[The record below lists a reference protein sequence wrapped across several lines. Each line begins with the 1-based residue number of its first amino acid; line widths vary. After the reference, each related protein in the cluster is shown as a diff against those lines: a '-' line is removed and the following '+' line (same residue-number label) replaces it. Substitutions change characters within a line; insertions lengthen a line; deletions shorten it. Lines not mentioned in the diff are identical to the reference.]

1 MTICLEWWQCLLT
14 ANCTELS
21 DVVESSCLLQRLGG
35 GSPSHT
41 VEGVHREDTAEVTR
55 VT

>member
-1 MTICLEWWQCLLT
+1 MLT
-14 ANCTELS
+14 ANCTEFR
-21 DVVESSCLLQRLGG
+21 DVVESSCWLQGLGG

-41 VEGVHREDTAEVTR
+41 VKGVHREDTAEVTH